1 MDNTGLSLYICNSD
15 LFYIRKFYRFARI
28 TLQGLPAAITLS
40 GISLV
45 TILPATITTLSPIV
59 TPGKIIAPPPIH
71 TLFPMIT
78 GAVCVLQN
86 SNEPSSFGSPKR
98 VIASVDCRQLVDPF
112 VAFEAQEYGQAFEN
126 LIGLNSNHHKF
137 YRKFPV
143 ECGQKGQWH
152 YDAPDGN

>member
-1 MDNTGLSLYICNSD
+1 
-15 LFYIRKFYRFARI
+15 
-28 TLQGLPAAITLS
+28 
-40 GISLV
+40 
-45 TILPATITTLSPIV
+45 
-59 TPGKIIAPPPIH
+59 
-71 TLFPMIT
+71 MIT